1 MFDFDN
7 IVDPSGEV
15 KWFDLVFY
23 NPLNIVNNFSVAYE
37 TCEGYAQLD
46 KLSDLFGLD
55 YALAGDYIATD
66 LTFSSLMPVRLPL
79 KVLEMLSLVV
89 LLMLSK
95 VSLEM
100 LLLLSMELLKI
111 SKTLKKTYKTKMPM
125 PLLDGMVPLKMQKV
139 SLIPLLMLLMDAN
152 LTSLLLEKNS
162 ETSSELLSSKN

>member
-66 LTFSSLMPVRLPL
+66 LTFFLTDAGQAPIKSIGNALSCGAVDAIEGI
-79 KVLEMLSLVV
+79 VGDATAAVDGVTEDLEN
-89 LLMLSK
+89 
-95 VSLEM
+95 LEED
-100 LLLLSMELLKI
+100 L
-111 SKTLKKTYKTKMPM
+111 
-125 PLLDGMVPLKMQKV
+125 
-139 SLIPLLMLLMDAN
+139 
-152 LTSLLLEKNS
+152 
-162 ETSSELLSSKN
+162 